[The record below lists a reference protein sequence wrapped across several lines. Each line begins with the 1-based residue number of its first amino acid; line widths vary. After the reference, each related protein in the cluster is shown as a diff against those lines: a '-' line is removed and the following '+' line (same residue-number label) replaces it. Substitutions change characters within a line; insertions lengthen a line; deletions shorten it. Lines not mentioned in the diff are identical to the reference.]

1 MSDNGTAAPTLRD
14 LVTDYLEN
22 QDLEHLTRLRAA
34 VVGSAT
40 FDPDLNLLAEVTQHM
55 EAGRHREVV
64 DAVTAKMPG
73 AALNPTAH
81 LALAA
86 ALEALED
93 PANRMENTVRV
104 AEGGEVEVEQA
115 HIGDEQ
121 AAKRENTMAKVAVS
135 SVLMTGEG
143 TEESPWSVLRVADE
157 YDVMRAKGITP
168 GGQSASTVDGRIVD
182 RHETEDGPVWFV
194 IDRPRT

>member
-86 ALEALED
+86 ALEAL
-93 PANRMENTVRV
+93 
-104 AEGGEVEVEQA
+104 GE
-115 HIGDEQ
+115 EQ